1 MNDFRSVLVRMGLR
15 ARSGSVD
22 GVDARFGD
30 SSVNEDRPGDEKRNL
45 SIPVRSPA
53 WLVLEIL
60 LVAILVFFW
69 L

>member
-22 GVDARFGD
+22 GADARFVD
-30 SSVNEDRPGDEKRNL
+30 SSVNEDRPGDEKQNL
-45 SIPVRSPA
+45 SVPVRNSA

-60 LVAILVFFW
+60 LVTILVFFW